1 MGIFSRFRDI
11 VGSNINAILDRAEDP
26 EKMVRLMIQ
35 EMEDTLIEVKS
46 SCAGII
52 ADEKKIKRELAQAKD
67 MVEQW
72 EKKADLAV
80 RKDRE
85 DLARAA
91 LTEKRRIGARAQ
103 FLTEERERTKE
114 MVAHFQSDIAQL
126 EMKLNDAREKQRS
139 IVHRRAAAMAR
150 RETQTRI
157 RRIDTSEAFMKFEA
171 YENGIERLE
180 AEADLVDRHR
190 PKESLHEQF
199 VRLEHEEEIE
209 QELER
214 LRKKVQQD

>member
-11 VGSNINAILDRAEDP
+11 VGSNLNAILDRAEDP

-67 MVEQW
+67 LVEQW

-91 LTEKRRIGARAQ
+91 LTEKRRIGARAK

-126 EMKLNDAREKQRS
+126 EMKLNDAREKQRA
-139 IVHRRAAAMAR
+139 IVQRRAAAMAR

>member
-85 DLARAA
+85 DLASHETAGMVSRRHFGGAGGTCRVNWGLGEA
-91 LTEKRRIGARAQ
+91 LSRTTPWPGSGAGMPGVSRSGDCHGLSLFLGGGARGGCPG
-103 FLTEERERTKE
+103 
-114 MVAHFQSDIAQL
+114 S
-126 EMKLNDAREKQRS
+126 
-139 IVHRRAAAMAR
+139 
-150 RETQTRI
+150 
-157 RRIDTSEAFMKFEA
+157 
-171 YENGIERLE
+171 
-180 AEADLVDRHR
+180 
-190 PKESLHEQF
+190 
-199 VRLEHEEEIE
+199 
-209 QELER
+209 
-214 LRKKVQQD
+214 KVSMMIMGPPQDGQG